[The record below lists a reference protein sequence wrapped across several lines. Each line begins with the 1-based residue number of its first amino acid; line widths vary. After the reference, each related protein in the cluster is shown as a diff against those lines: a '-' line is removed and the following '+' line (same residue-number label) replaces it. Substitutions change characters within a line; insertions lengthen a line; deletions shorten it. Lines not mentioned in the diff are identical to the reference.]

1 MCQSFVGIQ
10 TLYSPGDNL
19 TSLANNP
26 DRVRQSHLSRKQARF
41 IAEYEANNGNG
52 TQAAK
57 RAGYK
62 GNAKTLSVTA
72 SRDLLGNPRVKAELA
87 RLEALKPADYGP
99 KRVKRRLDEISH
111 SSERAG
117 QFGPAVRAEELLGK
131 AAGMW
136 VEQSINLQGQLK
148 DEHIQAL
155 LDLARK
161 RQAETSDK

>member
-1 MCQSFVGIQ
+1 MG
-10 TLYSPGDNL
+10 LADNI
-19 TSLANNP
+19 N
-26 DRVRQSHLSRKQARF
+26 RVRQSHLSRKQERF
-41 IAEYEANNGNG
+41 VREYDACNGNG
-52 TQAAK
+52 TEAAR

-72 SRDLLGNPRVKAELA
+72 SRDLLGNPRVKSRRAQI
-87 RLEALKPADYGP
+87 EAQNAVDYGP
-99 KRVKRRLDEISH
+99 KRVKHRLHEISH

-155 LDLARK
+155 LEIARQRQAKPIDLADD
-161 RQAETSDK
+161 QSHGQSDDASDQ